1 MDPSF
6 SGRVALITGASGG
19 IGQALAR
26 RLAVGGAALGLG
38 YGTNGQAA
46 QALAAEITAAG
57 GTVVA
62 IGADLRRPEA
72 PGELVQ
78 VAAAALGPVDV
89 LVSNA
94 GLSRVQPLEDISAAQ
109 FDEMLAVNLRA
120 PFLLAQSAVPSM
132 RERGFGRILFI
143 SSVAAFTG
151 GIVGPHYAASKAG
164 LHGLT
169 HFLAS
174 PARHIWGHGQRAGP
188 GAGRRDRDAA
198 RRSGRPAPA
207 GAGRQARPAVRG
219 CRSRGSDPGQRLLD
233 QPGHLPRR
241 RHPPQVDAGQRPIWR
256 PDAPASVLP
265 ITVSAATHDRHQQD
279 DDRYAA

>member
-1 MDPSF
+1 MDGPF

-26 RLAVGGAALGLG
+26 RLAAGGAVLGLG
-38 YGTNGQAA
+38 YGANGQATE
-46 QALAAEITAAG
+46 ALAAEITSAG
-57 GTVVA
+57 GRAITV
-62 IGADLRRPEA
+62 GADLRRAEA
-72 PGELVQ
+72 PGQLVQ
-78 VAAAALGPVDV
+78 AAAEALGPVDL

-94 GLSRVQPLEDISAAQ
+94 GMSRVQPLEDITAAQ

-132 RERGFGRILFI
+132 AERGFGRILFI

-174 PARHIWGHGQRAGP
+174 RL
-188 GAGRRDRDAA
+188 AA
-198 RRSGRPAPA
+198 YGITVNALAPA
-207 GAGRQARPAVRG
+207 LVAETGMLPGDPEQLRRQVPVGRLGHPAEVADLAAAILG
-219 CRSRGSDPGQRLLD
+219 NAYLTNQVISLD
-233 QPGHLPRR
+233 GGIHPR
-241 RHPPQVDAGQRPIWR
+241 
-256 PDAPASVLP
+256 
-265 ITVSAATHDRHQQD
+265 
-279 DDRYAA
+279 